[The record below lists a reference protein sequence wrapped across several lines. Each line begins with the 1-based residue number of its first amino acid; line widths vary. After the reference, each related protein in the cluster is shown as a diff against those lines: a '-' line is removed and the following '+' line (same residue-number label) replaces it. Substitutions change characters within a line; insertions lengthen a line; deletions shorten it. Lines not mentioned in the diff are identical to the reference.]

1 MPRVLPHTRGAFVPR
16 NAPRQPRAMVDDL
29 AFIRE
34 EVNDQ
39 RQYQVELVT
48 WAKGEVTVTYRKVE
62 PARPAGFRKR

>member
-1 MPRVLPHTRGAFVPR
+1 
-16 NAPRQPRAMVDDL
+16 MVDDL

-34 EVNDQ
+34 VVNDQ

-62 PARPAGFRKR
+62 SARPAGFRKP